1 MRVLVSAVCGLML
14 TACGNAEPKQLNP
27 DSVIKGVSYVG
38 TSVADLDQ
46 STEFYRAAD
55 LVPVD
60 DRELSGS
67 AAFDKLANRSGVVVQ
82 TRMLRS
88 VNAQIRLM
96 QFSDSSALNAT
107 EPVPVQGPGIAH
119 MCYQVDH
126 ATGTYQDFL
135 DRGAEIIGDPDL
147 LQINPRNPVYYGY
160 VKDLD
165 GAVVEIE
172 HIDVEKLNL
181 PEPPKNKY
189 RIRHVSL
196 STPDIDRIVAFY
208 SALLD
213 EPKPRRVGGAN
224 GIGNEAMS
232 GVSGLE
238 GSKVRMAWFQVR
250 NLELEIFQYA
260 SHPTELPDQPRTLDA
275 VGYNMIVF
283 DVEDLSAA
291 QEKFVAAGGTIETEP
306 EQMDGGEIVFGRDPD
321 GNLIGLQQAPADAV
335 ISAKNFSGN
344 GME

>member
-1 MRVLVSAVCGLML
+1 MRVFISAVCGLTL
-14 TACGNAEPKQLNP
+14 AACGSAEPKLLNP

-38 TSVADLDQ
+38 TSVADIDR
-46 STEFYRAAD
+46 STEFYGAAD
-55 LVPVD
+55 LVVVAD
-60 DRELSGS
+60 SELSS
-67 AAFDKLANRSGVVVQ
+67 SPALDKLANRSGVVVR

-96 QFSDSSALNAT
+96 EFSDSEALSAS

-126 ATGTYQDFL
+126 ATGAYQDFL
-135 DRGAEIIGDPDL
+135 DQGAEIIGAPDL

-160 VKDLD
+160 VKDPD

-172 HIDVEKLNL
+172 HVDVEKLNL

-189 RIRHVSL
+189 RVRHVSL

-208 SALLD
+208 SALL
-213 EPKPRRVGGAN
+213 EQPEPRRVGGKN

-232 GVSGLE
+232 GVTGLD
-238 GSKVRMAWFQVR
+238 GTKVRMAWFQIR

-260 SHPTELPDQPRTLDA
+260 SHPTELPSEPRPVDA

-283 DVEDLSAA
+283 DVDDLSAA
-291 QEKFVAAGGTIETEP
+291 QEKFLSAGGTIETEP
-306 EQMDGGEIVFGRDPD
+306 ELMDGAEIIFGRDPD
-321 GNLIGLQQAPADAV
+321 GNLIGLQQAPSDAV
-335 ISAKNFSGN
+335 VSAKNFSGN
-344 GME
+344 GTE

>member
-1 MRVLVSAVCGLML
+1 MRILVSAVCGLVL
-14 TACGNAEPKQLNP
+14 SACGSSEPRQLNP
-27 DSVIKGVSYVG
+27 DAVIKGVNYVG
-38 TSVADLDQ
+38 TVVADIDQ
-46 STEFYRAAD
+46 STEFYRAAE
-55 LVPVD
+55 LEPVD
-60 DRELSGS
+60 DSEISGS
-67 AAFDKLANRSGVVVQ
+67 AAFDQLANRSGVVVQ

-96 QFSDSSALNAT
+96 QFSDSSALSVT

-126 ATGTYQDFL
+126 ATGAYQDFL
-135 DRGAEIIGDPDL
+135 DQGAETIGDPEL

-172 HIDVEKLNL
+172 HVDVAKLDL

-213 EPKPRRVGGAN
+213 EPKPRRVGGKN
-224 GIGNEAMS
+224 GIGNDAMA
-232 GVSGLE
+232 GVSGLD
-238 GSKVRMAWFQVR
+238 GAKVRMAWFQVR

-260 SHPTELPDQPRTLDA
+260 SHPTELATEPRSLDA

-283 DVEDLSAA
+283 NVEDLAAA
-291 QEKFVAAGGTIETEP
+291 QEKFVAAGGVIETEP
-306 EQMDGGEIVFGRDPD
+306 EVMDGGEIVFGRDPD
-321 GNLIGLQQAPADAV
+321 GNLIGLQTAPADAV
-335 ISAKNFSGN
+335 ISAENFSGN

>member
-1 MRVLVSAVCGLML
+1 MRVLTGAICGLLL
-14 TACGNAEPKQLNP
+14 TACGNAEPKHLNP
-27 DSVIKGVSYVG
+27 ESVIKGVSYVG
-38 TSVADLDQ
+38 TSVADLDRA
-46 STEFYRAAD
+46 TEFYRAAE
-55 LVPVD
+55 LEPVE
-60 DRELSGS
+60 DREL
-67 AAFDKLANRSGVVVQ
+67 ADIQAFDTLAQRSGVVVQ

-96 QFSDSSALNAT
+96 QFADSSTLSAT

-126 ATGTYQDFL
+126 ATGAYEDFL
-135 DRGAEIIGDPDL
+135 EQGAVAIGDPDL

-160 VKDLD
+160 VEDLD

-172 HIDVEKLNL
+172 HVDVAKLDL

-213 EPKPRRVGGAN
+213 EPKPRRVGGKN
-224 GIGNEAMS
+224 GIGNEAMA

-238 GSKVRMAWFQVR
+238 GAKVRMAWFQVR

-260 SHPTELPDQPRTLDA
+260 SHPTQLPSQPRALDA

-283 DVEDLSAA
+283 DVDDLAAA
-291 QEKFVAAGGTIETEP
+291 QEKFITSGGTIETDP

-321 GNLIGLQQAPADAV
+321 GNLIGLQKAPADAV